1 MIRLSL
7 FLALTLEQ
15 GGWSQFEVE
24 GLEWK
29 LNWTSRMTMSAWEG
43 DIYIVQKSQTGLSS
57 WASTRP
63 SPSKFNHVM
72 LHAEALETDT
82 AADSCRYKLKLC

>member
-15 GGWSQFEVE
+15 GGWSQLEVE

-43 DIYIVQKSQTGLSS
+43 DIYCSKVTNRSVFVGFY
-57 WASTRP
+57 AA
-63 SPSKFNHVM
+63 SKFNHVM